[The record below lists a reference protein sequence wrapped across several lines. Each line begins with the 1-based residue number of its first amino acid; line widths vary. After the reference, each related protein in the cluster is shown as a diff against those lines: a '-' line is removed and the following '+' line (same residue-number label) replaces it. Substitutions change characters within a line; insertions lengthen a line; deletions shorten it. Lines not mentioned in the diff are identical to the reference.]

1 MFTMYCRRI
10 SATGIYVT
18 AALHRLFGRSMASES
33 VTRFDFLVIGGG
45 SGGLAGA
52 RRAAELGAT
61 AAVIESHKLGGTC
74 VNVGCVP
81 KKVMWNTSTHA
92 EYLHD
97 HEDYGFEGAKAHFNW
112 ELIKRKRDA
121 YVSRLNQI
129 YRNNLD
135 KGKIESIHGYARF
148 TDDPEPTVEVNGKK
162 FTAPH
167 ILIATGG
174 HPSTVS
180 EDDVPGASLGI
191 TSDGFFELE
200 SCPKRSV
207 IVGAGYIA
215 VEMAGILSTLGSNT
229 SIIIRQGGVLRNFD
243 ALISSNCTKELQNQG
258 IDLRKNSQVKS
269 VQKTDKGLS
278 VKLVTKD
285 PDDKDAQEKC
295 DTIHEVDCLLWA
307 IGREPNTT
315 GLNLSSIGVKL
326 DERGHIV
333 VDEFQNTTRAGVYAV
348 GDVCGRAL
356 LTPDEAIK
364 TWGKDSVKVYTT
376 SFTPMYYAMTTRKS
390 QCIMKLVCAGK
401 NEKVVGLHMQ
411 GFGCD
416 EMLQG
421 FAVAVNMGATKEDFD
436 RTIAIHPTSSEEL
449 VTLR

>member
-1 MFTMYCRRI
+1 
-10 SATGIYVT
+10 
-18 AALHRLFGRSMASES
+18 
-33 VTRFDFLVIGGG
+33 
-45 SGGLAGA
+45 
-52 RRAAELGAT
+52 
-61 AAVIESHKLGGTC
+61 
-74 VNVGCVP
+74 
-81 KKVMWNTSTHA
+81 MWNTSTHA

-200 SCPKRSV
+200 SFGDKVRITVGCIV
-207 IVGAGYIA
+207 I
-215 VEMAGILSTLGSNT
+215 
-229 SIIIRQGGVLRNFD
+229 Q
-243 ALISSNCTKELQNQG
+243 
-258 IDLRKNSQVKS
+258 
-269 VQKTDKGLS
+269 
-278 VKLVTKD
+278 
-285 PDDKDAQEKC
+285 
-295 DTIHEVDCLLWA
+295 
-307 IGREPNTT
+307 
-315 GLNLSSIGVKL
+315 GVKL

-356 LTPDEAIK
+356 LTPVAIAAGRKLAHRLFEGKADSKISYNNIPTVVFSHPPIGTVGLTEDEAIK

>member
-1 MFTMYCRRI
+1 
-10 SATGIYVT
+10 
-18 AALHRLFGRSMASES
+18 MASES

-74 VNVGCVP
+74 VHNLSCVV
-81 KKVMWNTSTHA
+81 KNVMWNTSTHA

-315 GLNLSSIGVKL
+315 GLNLSSIVKMNFSL
-326 DERGHIV
+326 INIIIFMINIRI
-333 VDEFQNTTRAGVYAV
+333 N
-348 GDVCGRAL
+348 
-356 LTPDEAIK
+356 EAIK

>member
-1 MFTMYCRRI
+1 
-10 SATGIYVT
+10 
-18 AALHRLFGRSMASES
+18 MASES

-74 VNVGCVP
+74 VSKGRP
-81 KKVMWNTSTHA
+81 APVMWNTSTHA
-92 EYLHD
+92 EYLHY

-112 ELIKRKRDA
+112 QLIKPKRDA

-135 KGKIESIHGYARF
+135 KAKIESIHGYARF

-162 FTAPH
+162 YTAPH

-180 EDDVPGASLGI
+180 ENDVPGASLGI

-200 SCPKRSV
+200 FCPKRSV

-215 VEMAGILSTLGSNT
+215 VEMAGILSTLGSKT
-229 SIIIRQGGVLRNFD
+229 SMIIRQGGVLRNFD
-243 ALISSNCTKELQNQG
+243 ALISSNCTKELQNHG
-258 IDLRKNSQVKS
+258 IDLRKNTQVRS

-278 VKLVTKD
+278 VTLVTKD
-285 PDDKDAQEKC
+285 PDDKDAQEKY
-295 DTIHEVDCLLWA
+295 DTIHEADCLLWA
-307 IGREPNTT
+307 IGREPNTS
-315 GLNLSSIGVKL
+315 GLDLSSIGVKL
-326 DERGHIV
+326 DEKGYIV

-364 TWGKDSVKVYTT
+364 TWGKDNVKVYTT
-376 SFTPMYYAMTTRKS
+376 SFTPMYYAITTRKS

-449 VTLR
+449 VTLP